1 MKLTKENVYINLQ
14 GKSKEEL
21 TDLWEFLK
29 ENNQETYN
37 SGIKSFLYDFY
48 NKDTYN
54 LGIEFDKNQWIGSL
68 NDENKTTVTI
78 EQLKE
83 ILKPME
89 EVLTLENVKVDCRG
103 LTGKEIIKIS
113 DIIYNKKGTRP
124 ELTAN
129 GYIVHGH
136 QPMRTI
142 ISYEK
147 FMELFGNKEILEQ
160 QLKKAEAEVK
170 RLKEAIEDSK
180 IKIGDWVK
188 YNNNLVIKVEEDKH
202 DLGVLNES
210 KEYKKITNPELIK
223 LLEQEIK

>member
-1 MKLTKENVYINLQ
+1 MKLTKENIYINLR

-21 TDLWEFLK
+21 TDLYNFLESVGEK
-29 ENNQETYN
+29 QFREP
-37 SGIKSFLYDFY
+37 
-48 NKDTYN
+48 
-54 LGIEFDKNQWIGSL
+54 L
-68 NDENKTTVTI
+68 NDFLDDYNTWIAYEFITDYWVLSSNNHSLDKKTEVTI